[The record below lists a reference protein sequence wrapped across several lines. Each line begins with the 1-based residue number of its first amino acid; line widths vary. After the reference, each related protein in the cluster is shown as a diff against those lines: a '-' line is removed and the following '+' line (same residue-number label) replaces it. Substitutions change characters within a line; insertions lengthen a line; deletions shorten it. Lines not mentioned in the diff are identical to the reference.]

1 MWRSRPLSSSLIFLK
16 NGPTWASF
24 LFIFGFFKQAIKSL
38 QQINAKKVCPYS
50 KQHQDSNPH
59 PLEHEPSPITTRPGH
74 PPHFL
79 LYCFLSNRVNSKNID
94 DRIWTADL
102 LWRKQPLCQ
111 HCHSHSPLRNFYM
124 AFLKRWLAH
133 GSGTFCR
140 VVTFDI
146 LFNQFSTELDK
157 RMPIGVGNIPF

>member
-1 MWRSRPLSSSLIFLK
+1 MTGFELLISC
-16 NGPTWASF
+16 G
-24 LFIFGFFKQAIKSL
+24 
-38 QQINAKKVCPYS
+38 V
-50 KQHQDSNPH
+50 
-59 PLEHEPSPITTRPGH
+59 
-74 PPHFL
+74 
-79 LYCFLSNRVNSKNID
+79 SNRFAK
-94 DRIWTADL
+94 
-102 LWRKQPLCQ
+102 
-111 HCHSHSPLRNFYM
+111 HCHSHSLLRNFYM